1 MTKIKICGLK
11 TLEDAQ
17 KVNLYLPEYIGFV
30 FANTKRFVTDEQAL
44 MIKQALDKRIQAV
57 GVFVDDSMDHII
69 SLCSKNIIDIVQLH
83 GNESEEYVKKL
94 KNQTN
99 TAVIKAI
106 KVQSVKQ
113 VLHMMSEEA
122 DFLLFDTYKKGM
134 YGGTG
139 ERFPLEVLKDSLSAL
154 LERNRR
160 IKPYFLA
167 GGFNSD
173 NVEET
178 IRQIGCYAVDVS
190 TGVETNGVKDGVKIK
205 RFIEKVRTIYSV

>member
-17 KVNLYLPEYIGFV
+17 KVNLYMPEYVGFV

-44 MIKQALDKRIQAV
+44 VIKRALDKRIQTV

-69 SLCSKNIIDIVQLH
+69 SLCSKNIIDLVQLH

-99 TAVIKAI
+99 AAVIKAI

-122 DFLLFDTYKKGM
+122 DFLLFDTYKKA
-134 YGGTG
+134 YLAV
-139 ERFPLEVLKDSLSAL
+139 LE
-154 LERNRR
+154 N
-160 IKPYFLA
+160 
-167 GGFNSD
+167 GF
-173 NVEET
+173 
-178 IRQIGCYAVDVS
+178 RWKY
-190 TGVETNGVKDGVKIK
+190 
-205 RFIEKVRTIYSV
+205 

>member
-83 GNESEEYVKKL
+83 GNESEEYVK
-94 KNQTN
+94 N
-99 TAVIKAI
+99 
-106 KVQSVKQ
+106 
-113 VLHMMSEEA
+113 
-122 DFLLFDTYKKGM
+122 
-134 YGGTG
+134 
-139 ERFPLEVLKDSLSAL
+139 
-154 LERNRR
+154 
-160 IKPYFLA
+160 
-167 GGFNSD
+167 
-173 NVEET
+173 
-178 IRQIGCYAVDVS
+178 
-190 TGVETNGVKDGVKIK
+190 
-205 RFIEKVRTIYSV
+205 

>member
-17 KVNLYLPEYIGFV
+17 KVNLYMPEYVGFV

-44 MIKQALDKRIQAV
+44 VIKRALDKRIQTV
-57 GVFVDDSMDHII
+57 GVFVDAPPDHII
-69 SLCSKNIIDIVQLH
+69 SLCSKNIIDLVQLH

-99 TAVIKAI
+99 AAVIKAI

-122 DFLLFDTYKKGM
+122 DFLLFDTYKKGVS
-134 YGGTG
+134 GGTG
-139 ERFPLEVLKDSLSAL
+139 ERFPLEVLKDSLYAL
-154 LERNRR
+154 KERNRR

-167 GGFNSD
+167 GGFNSG
-173 NVEET
+173 NVEEA
-178 IRQIGCYAVDVS
+178 IRQMGCYAVDVS

-205 RFIEKVRTIYSV
+205 QFIEKVRTIYSV